1 MRCDTVARM
10 AESQFLSVIRVWAA
24 MAWADGAIADAEAQ
38 ALRRLIGAAELD
50 DDERT
55 AAYRFL
61 DQRVDLDTANVES
74 LSEDARRGIYRAACR
89 MAAVDKSIAPGE
101 RSLLDRL
108 RGHLGIGEEVARD
121 IEAGIPGMA

>member
-1 MRCDTVARM
+1 M

-24 MAWADGAIADAEAQ
+24 MAWADGAIAEPEAQ

-50 DDERT
+50 DAERA

-61 DQRVDLDTANVES
+61 DQRVELDTAGVEV

-89 MAAVDKSIAPGE
+89 MAAVDRAIAPAE
-101 RSLLDRL
+101 RALLEKL
-108 RGHLGIGEEVARD
+108 RAHLGLGEGVARD
-121 IEAGIPGMA
+121 IEAGIPGLA

>member
-1 MRCDTVARM
+1 M

-24 MAWADGAIADAEAQ
+24 MAWADGTIADAEAQ
-38 ALRRLIGAAELD
+38 AMRRLIGAAELD

-61 DQRVDLDTANVES
+61 DQRVDLDTANVEG

-89 MAAVDKSIAPGE
+89 MAAVDRSVVSEE
-101 RSLLDRL
+101 RNLLDRL
-108 RGHLGIGEEVARD
+108 REHLGLGTEVARD
-121 IEAGIPGMA
+121 IESGIPGLG

>member
-1 MRCDTVARM
+1 M

-24 MAWADGAIADAEAQ
+24 MAWADGVIADSEAQ

-55 AAYRFL
+55 QAYRFL
-61 DQRVDLDTANVES
+61 DQKVELDTVGVEH

-89 MAAVDKSIAPGE
+89 MAAVDRAIAPQE
-101 RSLLDRL
+101 RSFLDRL
-108 RGHLGIGEEVARD
+108 RGHLAIGEEVAHE
-121 IEAGIPGMA
+121 IEAGIPGL

>member
-1 MRCDTVARM
+1 M

-50 DDERT
+50 DEERT

-61 DQRVDLDTANVES
+61 DQRVDLDTANVEG

-89 MAAVDKSIAPGE
+89 MAAVDRAIHDDE

-108 RGHLGIGEEVARD
+108 RDHLGLGAEVARD
-121 IEAGIPGMA
+121 IESGIPGLG

>member
-1 MRCDTVARM
+1 M

-50 DDERT
+50 DEERT
-55 AAYRFL
+55 AAYRVL
-61 DQRVDLDTANVES
+61 DQRVDLDTANVEG

-89 MAAVDKSIAPGE
+89 MAAVDRAIHDDE

-108 RGHLGIGEEVARD
+108 RDHLGIGAEVARD
-121 IEAGIPGMA
+121 IESGIPGLG